1 MLLEWE
7 GHVALRLRSGVT
19 LEGWILDVDDQSL
32 RFESA
37 PSPFYAQAT
46 GSSVMSPPASD
57 IPLDE
62 IEAYLDH
69 TRVWQAMPSR

>member
-7 GHVALRLRSGVT
+7 GHVVLRLRSGVT

-46 GSSVMSPPASD
+46 GGSAMAPPASD
-57 IPLDE
+57 IPLGE
-62 IEAYLDH
+62 IEAYLDDA
-69 TRVWQAMPSR
+69 RVWQPLPSR